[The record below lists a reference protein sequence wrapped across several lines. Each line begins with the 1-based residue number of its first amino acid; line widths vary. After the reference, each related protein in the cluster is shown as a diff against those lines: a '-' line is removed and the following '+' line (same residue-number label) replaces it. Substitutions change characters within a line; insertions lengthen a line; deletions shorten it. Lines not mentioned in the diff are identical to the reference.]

1 MQDNILDSA
10 TEIKTGNKIWQPV
23 ENRYLKVGDVVKDE
37 NNLVWIVQKIAI
49 ENDSNDEQFYS
60 KTIYT
65 IGFGDMNQNRR
76 LTRIEISK
84 YQLLTHSG
92 IN

>member
-1 MQDNILDSA
+1 MQ
-10 TEIKTGNKIWQPV
+10 EIKAGNKIWHPV
-23 ENRYLKVGDVVKDE
+23 ENKYLKVGDIVKDSD
-37 NNLVWIVQKIAI
+37 NLVWIVQKIAI

-65 IGFGDMNQNRR
+65 IDFGDMNQNRR